1 MKIKIRKSTF
11 ETNSSSIH
19 SLCIPRN
26 AFYKVPKYVNF
37 YLGHYGWGPDV
48 EMNPGNYLYTYL
60 ALTNDDK
67 RIKQL
72 KNILYKHG
80 AEHVSFEPYNKK
92 EEWYDFY
99 IDHASES
106 ENWVN
111 SLFAD
116 EDKLLRHLFTPGAV
130 IYMTN
135 DNSPDRKIMRKIN
148 AAKECD
154 DEVVSLG

>member
-1 MKIKIRKSTF
+1 MKVKMRNGCF

-26 AFYKVPKYVNF
+26 TPYKVPKYVNF
-37 YLGHYGWGPDV
+37 YLGRYSWGPDI
-48 EMNPGNYLYTYL
+48 ENNPGNYLYTYL
-60 ALTNDDK
+60 ALTYDTE
-67 RIKQL
+67 RIEKL

-80 AEHVSFEPYNKK
+80 AEHVSFESYKKK

-106 ENWVN
+106 ESWVN

-116 EDKLLRHLFTPGAV
+116 EEKLLRHLFTPGAV

-135 DNSPDRKIMRKIN
+135 DNSPDDEIMTKIGH
-148 AAKECD
+148 AKEHD
-154 DEVVSLG
+154 DEMVSLG

>member
-1 MKIKIRKSTF
+1 MKIKIRKSAF

-19 SLCIPRN
+19 SLCIPQSTS
-26 AFYKVPKYVNF
+26 YKIPKYVNF
-37 YLGHYGWGPDV
+37 YLGRYGWGPDI
-48 EMNPGNYLYTYL
+48 ETNPGNYLYTYL

-72 KNILYKHG
+72 ENILYKHG

-92 EEWYDFY
+92 EGWYDFY

-106 ENWVN
+106 EDWVN

-116 EDKLLRHLFTPGAV
+116 EEKLLRHLFTPGAV
-130 IYMTN
+130 LYITN
-135 DNSPDRKIMRKIN
+135 DNSPDREIMREIN
-148 AAKECD
+148 AAKECN

>member
-1 MKIKIRKSTF
+1 MKVKMRNGCF

-19 SLCIPRN
+19 SLCIPRSTS
-26 AFYKVPKYVNF
+26 YRIPKYVNF
-37 YLGHYGWGPDV
+37 YLGRYGWGPDA
-48 EMNPGNYLYTYL
+48 EINPGNYLYTYL
-60 ALTNDDK
+60 ALTNDTK
-67 RIKQL
+67 RIEQL
-72 KNILYKHG
+72 ENILYKHG

-92 EEWYDFY
+92 EGWYDFY

-106 ENWVN
+106 EDWVN

-116 EDKLLRHLFTPGAV
+116 EEKLLHHLFTPGAV
-130 IYMTN
+130 LYITN
-135 DNSPDRKIMRKIN
+135 DNSPDREIMREIN

>member
-1 MKIKIRKSTF
+1 MKIKTRTSVF

-19 SLCIPRN
+19 SLCIPQGKP
-26 AFYKVPKYVNF
+26 YKIPKYINF
-37 YLGHYGWGPDV
+37 NLGCYGWGPDI
-48 EMNPGNYLYTYL
+48 ETSPGDYLYTYL
-60 ALTNDDK
+60 ALTDDKK

-72 KNILYKHG
+72 ENILYDHG
-80 AEHVSFEPYNKK
+80 AEHVSFEPYRDKDK
-92 EEWYDFY
+92 WDVFY

-116 EDKLLRHLFTPGAV
+116 EEKLLRHLFTPGAV

-135 DNSPDRKIMRKIN
+135 DNCPDKEIMREIN
-148 AAKECD
+148 AAKESD
-154 DEVVSLG
+154 NEVVSLG